1 MFMFSILPCSFLYL
15 IQCKH
20 HSPYSEL
27 NYIYLV
33 EGIQMIKGLRLTP
46 VWIQSGA
53 VLCTRRRSSV
63 ISEEVGHDSILTGVL
78 SDVRGQALDLRLCDA
93 GGLVPDVFIAQ
104 DLDHVTQHRPQEAS
118 MQPRDEF
125 SVCRQQNNGALVDRF
140 CPSSLSDPHLPLRI
154 FWTRR
159 GGQS

>member
-27 NYIYLV
+27 NIYLV
-33 EGIQMIKGLRLTP
+33 KGIQMIKGLTP

-53 VLCTRRRSSV
+53 VLCTRRCSSV
-63 ISEEVGHDSILTGVL
+63 ISKEVGHYSILADLLT
-78 SDVRGQALDLRLCDA
+78 DVRGQALDLRLCDA

-104 DLDHVTQHRPQEAS
+104 DLDHVTKNRPQEAS
-118 MQPRDEF
+118 MEPRDKF
-125 SVCRQQNNGALVDRF
+125 SVCRQQNNGALVDRL

>member
-27 NYIYLV
+27 NIYLV
-33 EGIQMIKGLRLTP
+33 KGIQMIKGLTP

-53 VLCTRRRSSV
+53 VLCTRRCSSV
-63 ISEEVGHDSILTGVL
+63 ISKEVGHYSILADLLT
-78 SDVRGQALDLRLCDA
+78 DVRGQALDLRLCDA

-104 DLDHVTQHRPQEAS
+104 DLDHVTQHWPQEAS
-118 MQPRDEF
+118 MQPRDKF
-125 SVCRQQNNGALVDRF
+125 SVCRHQNDGALVDRL

>member
-20 HSPYSEL
+20 HSPHSEL
-27 NYIYLV
+27 NIYLV
-33 EGIQMIKGLRLTP
+33 KGIQMIKGLRLTP

-53 VLCTRRRSSV
+53 VLCTRRSSSV
-63 ISEEVGHDSILTGVL
+63 ISKEVGHDSILTDL
-78 SDVRGQALDLRLCDA
+78 LTDVRGQALDLRLCDA

-104 DLDHVTQHRPQEAS
+104 DLDHVTQNRPQEAT

-125 SVCRQQNNGALVDRF
+125 SVCRQQNNGALVDRL